1 MNRSEFEELLTGY
14 IPKKLVAMLA
24 DNAERNG
31 YFESEKL
38 TLSEA
43 TDSDLLSELSR
54 RMYRA
59 KVIPSNDISEFVV
72 GEINRGHRG
81 KRGIR

>member
-14 IPKKLVAMLA
+14 IPEKLAAMLA
-24 DNAERNG
+24 DNAEQNG

-43 TDSDLLSELSR
+43 TDSDLLAELSR
-54 RMYRA
+54 RMYRTQM
-59 KVIPSNDISEFVV
+59 STSELIVD
-72 GEINRGHRG
+72 EINRGHRR

>member
-1 MNRSEFEELLTGY
+1 MNRAEFEELLTGY
-14 IPKKLVAMLA
+14 VPEKLVAMLA

-31 YFESEKL
+31 NFESEN

>member
-14 IPKKLVAMLA
+14 IPEKLAAMLA
-24 DNAERNG
+24 DNAEQNG
-31 YFESEKL
+31 NFESEN

-54 RMYRA
+54 RMYRTQM
-59 KVIPSNDISEFVV
+59 PTSELIV
-72 GEINRGHRG
+72 GKINRGHRG